1 MHYNLLKGITYLTWD
16 VLLPFLKLKMSAR
29 HYHSKKLHHS
39 RINIKRFWVPL
50 FFGPLWGRLRSPC
63 KLSAFGRL
71 LHHIRTGS
79 FAVIARTILYYA
91 HYCIAADIQHI
102 APKAA
107 SARLLQLA
115 LNLPIHKGTRANRA
129 WHTCPFHDPKPI
141 YDNT

>member
-16 VLLPFLKLKMSAR
+16 VLLPFLKAKNV
-29 HYHSKKLHHS
+29 SKALPFTKLHPS
-39 RINIKRFWVPL
+39 RINIKRFWVQL

-79 FAVIARTILYYA
+79 FAVIVRTILHYA

-115 LNLPIHKGTRANRA
+115 LNLPKHKGTRASRA
-129 WHTCPFHDPKPI
+129 WHTCPFHDPKPLYNNI
-141 YDNT
+141 